1 MTQTVSRLILVPFL
15 AYQVCHKS
23 WYRFPPLPFD
33 GNHQRSR
40 EEFEKKKKRDWE
52 VPVLLQ
58 HSNRHLFILKIFKA
72 GSVSLDREG
81 QWLIRS
87 AAGWRIYIQRGSGIW
102 SPLLGIPVGECRC
115 HIGRL
120 GRRPRT
126 EAVGGP
132 EKVTIWLLRRAP
144 VHLLEG
150 RCSGRGLCSGWPSRR
165 RPCTRAGPSR
175 IRFRASPGSLWPGQL
190 ASQASLRAKWHLF

>member
-1 MTQTVSRLILVPFL
+1 MGIITEVEKNLR
-15 AYQVCHKS
+15 
-23 WYRFPPLPFD
+23 
-33 GNHQRSR
+33 
-40 EEFEKKKKRDWE
+40 KKKKRDWE

-81 QWLIRS
+81 QRLIRS
-87 AAGWRIYIQRGSGIW
+87 AAGWRIYIRRGSGIW

-115 HIGRL
+115 HIGRP

-126 EAVGGP
+126 EAAGGP
-132 EKVTIWLLRRAP
+132 GKVTIWLPRHAP

-150 RCSGRGLCSGWPSRR
+150 RCSERGLGSGWPSRR
-165 RPCTRAGPSR
+165 WPCTRVGPSG

-190 ASQASLRAKWHLF
+190 ASRASLWAKWYLF